1 MYSTTLY
8 HGSTW
13 LHNTLPSLYL
23 ILPCLYLTLLE
34 SATHYHVSTTQ
45 SLPWL
50 YFTLLESATHYHIS
64 TTQSLPWLYLT
75 SYFAHSTMALFESTW
90 LYFTLLHSSM
100 ALLDLLNSLHSA
112 FYHGSTWFYITTFNH
127 GSTWFYFTTFYH
139 GSTWFYLTTFYHGST
154 WFYFTTFYHG
164 PIWLYFTLATIHST
178 LAVLGSTL
186 FFYILYGCTW
196 FYILYSTTLYH
207 SSSWLYITLLYST
220 IAVLQSATLSHASPL
235 LQSIMVQLDSTSLTT
250 LSWLNRNKP
259 FFNANSISHNSVI
272 TITYYHME

>member
-23 ILPCLYLTLLE
+23 ILPCLYLCLYYT
-34 SATHYHVSTTQ
+34 VSTIALLDSTRICYT
-45 SLPWL
+45 LPCL
-50 YFTLLESATHYHIS
+50 YYTV
-64 TTQSLPWLYLT
+64 
-75 SYFAHSTMALFESTW
+75 STMALLDIILFCT
-90 LYFTLLHSSM
+90 LYHGSIWIYMTLLHST
-100 ALLDLLNSLHSA
+100 A
-112 FYHGSTWFYITTFNH
+112 FFHGSTWPSKLPSLCIQSWVYLILP
-127 GSTWFYFTTFYH
+127 YH
-139 GSTWFYLTTFYHGST
+139 ILSWVYLH
-154 WFYFTTFYHG
+154 
-164 PIWLYFTLATIHST
+164 FTLATIHST

-220 IAVLQSATLSHASPL
+220 MAVLQSATLSHASPL